1 METMF
6 KIQTLNKIAACGLD
20 RLPRDNY
27 ETATEILKPDAVLLR
42 SADMHS
48 MDIPASV
55 LAIGRAGAGVNNI
68 PLDKCTQRGIVVFN
82 TPGANANGVKELV
95 IASLF
100 LSSRNLYEGITWA
113 QSLKDKGEE
122 VPELVEKGKAKFV
135 GPELQGKTLGVIG
148 LGAIGVMVA
157 NAAAALGMR
166 VVGYD
171 PFISVEAAWKLS
183 HEVVKAANLDALVTE
198 SDYITIHVPLNKDTK
213 GLFNAERLGRMKKGA
228 RLFNFSRSGLV
239 DNDAIKA
246 AIAAGKL
253 GGYVI
258 DFPEADLLGFDKVL
272 CIPHL
277 GASTPESED
286 NCAIMAADQIREYL
300 ERGNIRNS
308 VNFPN
313 CELAPTGKTRITL
326 INNNVP
332 KVISNVTAL
341 LGGSG
346 LNIDEMLNKNRGE
359 VAYNI
364 IDVSD
369 EVSDELVAKLK
380 EVDGV
385 VAVRVIP
392 DCN

>member
-1 METMF
+1 MY
-6 KIQTLNKIAACGLD
+6 KIQTLNKIARCGLD
-20 RLPRDNY
+20 QFSRDNY
-27 ETATEILKPDAVLLR
+27 ETATEILNPDAILVR

-48 MDIPASV
+48 MELPASV
-55 LAIGRAGAGVNNI
+55 LAIARAGAGVNNI
-68 PLDKCTQRGIVVFN
+68 PLAACTQRGIVVFN

-113 QSLKDKGEE
+113 NSLKGTADI
-122 VPELVEKGKAKFV
+122 PEQIEKGKSRFV
-135 GPELQGKTLGVIG
+135 GPEIQGKTLGVIG

-157 NAAAALGMR
+157 NAAANLGMR
-166 VVGYD
+166 VLGLD

-183 HEVVKAANLDALVTE
+183 HEVIKAPNLDTLVTE
-198 SDYITIHVPLNKDTK
+198 SDYITIHVPLKDDTR
-213 GLFNAERLGRMKKGA
+213 GLFNAERISRMKKGA

-239 DNDAIKA
+239 DNGAVKA
-246 AIAAGKL
+246 AIAEGRL

-258 DFPEADLLGFDKVL
+258 DFPEADLLGEDKVL

-286 NCAIMAADQIREYL
+286 NCAIMAAEQLREYL

-308 VNFPN
+308 VNYPT
-313 CELAPTGKTRITL
+313 CEMTPTGKTRITL
-326 INNNVP
+326 LNSNVP
-332 KVISNVTAL
+332 KVISRVTSL
-341 LGGSG
+341 LGEYG
-346 LNIDEMLNKNRGE
+346 LNIDEMLNRNRGE

-369 EVSDELVAKLK
+369 DVPDELIEKLGQ
-380 EVDGV
+380 VDGV

-392 DCN
+392 DCQ

>member
-1 METMF
+1 
-6 KIQTLNKIAACGLD
+6 LGAN
-20 RLPRDNY
+20 
-27 ETATEILKPDAVLLR
+27 R
-42 SADMHS
+42 SAIRERS
-48 MDIPASV
+48 TKS
-55 LAIGRAGAGVNNI
+55 
-68 PLDKCTQRGIVVFN
+68 
-82 TPGANANGVKELV
+82 
-95 IASLF
+95 
-100 LSSRNLYEGITWA
+100 
-113 QSLKDKGEE
+113 
-122 VPELVEKGKAKFV
+122 KFV

-166 VVGYD
+166 VVGFD

-183 HEVVKAANLDALVTE
+183 HDVVKAANLDALVAE

-239 DNDAIKA
+239 DNAALKA
-246 AIAAGKL
+246 AIAEGHLA
-253 GGYVI
+253 GYVI
-258 DFPEADLLGFDKVL
+258 DFPEAELLGIDKVL

-300 ERGNIRNS
+300 ERGNIGNS

-313 CELAPTGKTRITL
+313 CELAPTGKSRITL
-326 INNNVP
+326 ININVP
-332 KVISNVTAL
+332 KVISNITTL
-341 LGGSG
+341 LGASG

-359 VAYNI
+359 IAYNI

-369 EVSDELVAKLK
+369 DVPQELIAKLK
-380 EVDGV
+380 QVEGV

-392 DCN
+392 DCV